1 VKISIGPGPRNA
13 RTLPGTGLRFY
24 TWQGLE
30 YPSVTTI
37 RRLAG
42 VPHGL
47 HQWQLGEVAKAAIDL
62 APEIM
67 QAQVNPDQQE
77 RDALLTKLRADL
89 RAAATAE
96 RDAAARLGI
105 AVHDAAAAQQAPS
118 EASPEVRARL
128 GQFHDWLAVS
138 GAQVLATEFQCWNL
152 SVGYA
157 GTADLLV
164 RLEDG
169 SIWLVDLKT
178 GKGVY
183 GEHALQL
190 IAYLMAEFVGADD
203 VVDEEVSALLHTASG
218 MAVLHLA
225 DDGWEFRAMAPDA
238 DTWRAFRGLLAF
250 ATWMRVHERADDVT
264 IAARKGGIR
273 NGTE

>member
-1 VKISIGPGPRNA
+1 MTRLIVGPGPKNA

-24 TWQGLE
+24 TWDGLE

-47 HQWQLGEVAKAAIDL
+47 HQWGLGEVAKAAITY
-62 APEIM
+62 APDIM
-67 QAQVNPDQQE
+67 QAQVVPDDKQ
-77 RDALLTKLRADL
+77 RDALLTKIRADL

-96 RDAAARLGI
+96 RDVAARLGV
-105 AVHDAAAAQQAPS
+105 AVHDAAAARLSPS
-118 EASPEVRARL
+118 EAPPEIRPRL
-128 GQFHDWLAVS
+128 SQFHDWLDVS
-138 GAQVLATEFQCWNL
+138 HAEVLATEFQCWNL

-164 RLEDG
+164 RMRDG
-169 SIWLVDLKT
+169 SVWLIDLKT

-190 IAYLMAEFVGADD
+190 IAYMMSEFVGSDD
-203 VVDEEVSALLHTASG
+203 VVDEDVTTLLHSASG
-218 MAVLHLA
+218 MGILHLA
-225 DDGWEFRAMAPDA
+225 DDGWEFRSMAPDA

-250 ATWMRVHERADDVT
+250 ATWMRLHERADDVT
-264 IAARKGGIR
+264 VAARKGGVAV
-273 NGTE
+273 E

>member
-1 VKISIGPGPRNA
+1 MKITIGQGPKNA

-24 TWQGLE
+24 TWQGQE

-47 HQWQLGEVAKAAIDL
+47 HQWGLGEVAKAAIAL
-62 APEIM
+62 APEVM
-67 QAQVNPDQQE
+67 QAQWNPDEKE
-77 RDALLTKLRADL
+77 REALLARLRAEM
-89 RAAATAE
+89 RAGATAE
-96 RDAAARLGI
+96 RDAAARLGV
-105 AVHDAAAAQQAPS
+105 AVHDAAAARLAPG
-118 EASPEVRARL
+118 AVGADVRPRL
-128 GQFHDWLAVS
+128 AQFHDWLDVS
-138 GAQVLATEFQCWNL
+138 GAQVLASEFQCWNL

-164 RLEDG
+164 RLRDG
-169 SIWLVDLKT
+169 TVWLVDLKT

-203 VVDEEVSALLHTASG
+203 EVWQDATSLLHEASG
-218 MAVLHLA
+218 MAILHLA
-225 DDGWEFRAMAPDA
+225 DDHWEFRAMPPDA
-238 DTWRAFRGLLAF
+238 ETWRAFRGLLAF
-250 ATWMRVHERADDVT
+250 ATWMRLHERADDVT
-264 IAARKGGIR
+264 LAKRRGGIHV
-273 NGTE
+273 